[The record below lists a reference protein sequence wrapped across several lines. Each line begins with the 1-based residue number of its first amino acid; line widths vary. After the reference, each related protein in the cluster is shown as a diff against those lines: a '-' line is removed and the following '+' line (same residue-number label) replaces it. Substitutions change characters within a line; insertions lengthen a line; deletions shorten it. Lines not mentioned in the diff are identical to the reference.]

1 MGQDETKPEERQRAP
16 ISGGATLPE
25 LPGLAARGLCMG
37 TADVVP
43 GVSGGTMALI
53 LGIYSRLILAIKSI
67 DKTAATHLLSGRIPE
82 LLDHVHWKFLAAV
95 VCGQA
100 AGIAFFTTVVP
111 LPTLIQSHPE
121 LVYGLFFG
129 LIVGSIGIL
138 GRSVVNAGLNGARI
152 AAGVAGLLFGLG
164 VVNLIR
170 TETPEA
176 PWFVF
181 LAGCVSICAMIL
193 PGISGSFVLLIL
205 RKYAY
210 VLGALGQVIHPGEA
224 GRVEPFLT
232 VVLPFACGCLLGLLS
247 FARLLSALLTRAEHA
262 TFAFM
267 TGLMGGSLWVVWPFQ
282 DRVFELIRKKQRLVS
297 STPMLPESADAVTL
311 GAFALMG
318 VGIVAVLGM
327 EAYAGRAKPS
337 SIQ

>member
-1 MGQDETKPEERQRAP
+1 MGKETQTAGVDENVLP
-16 ISGGATLPE
+16 GGATWAE
-25 LPGLAARGLCMG
+25 VPGLAARGLCMG

-67 DKTAATHLLSGRIPE
+67 DKTAATHLFKGRFAE
-82 LLDHVHWKFLAAV
+82 ARAHVSWRFLLAV
-95 VCGQA
+95 VAGQA
-100 AGIAFFTTVVP
+100 LGIAFFTTVVP
-111 LPTLIQSHPE
+111 LPKLIHTHPE

-138 GRSVVNAGLNGARI
+138 GRRVVQAGLNLKRV
-152 AAGVAGLLFGLG
+152 AAGVAGLIVGLV
-164 VVNLIR
+164 VVNLVR

-181 LAGCVSICAMIL
+181 LSGCVAICAMIL

-210 VLGALGQVIHPGEA
+210 VLGALGQVIHPGEG
-224 GRVEPFLT
+224 GRVEPLLT
-232 VVLPFACGCLLGLLS
+232 VVIPFACGCLLGLLA
-247 FARLLSALLTRAEHA
+247 FARLLSALLIRAEHA

-267 TGLMGGSLWVVWPFQ
+267 TGLMAGSLWVVWPFQ
-282 DRVFELIRKKQRLVS
+282 ERIYELIRKKERLVS
-297 STPMLPESADAVTL
+297 STPVFPDGADAVVI
-311 GAFALMG
+311 GA
-318 VGIVAVLGM
+318 
-327 EAYAGRAKPS
+327 
-337 SIQ
+337 